1 MGLANQLFESV
12 GKAFVFE
19 RLRPKLRSYVSRAGL
34 VDVPY
39 TLIGILF
46 WLSIL
51 PVAYFF
57 MFKLWGGIA
66 EKIQNP
72 LFQFIL
78 ALSVWAIMHG
88 AVLAVVMGLIYFY
101 FDFRIFNRT
110 KKMETVLPD
119 FLRLVSENL
128 KGGMPFEK
136 SLWGA
141 IKPEFG
147 VLSQEVRLAAK
158 RVMTGTDVDEALR
171 DFTTKYDSAML
182 KRSFDLIV
190 EGMKGG
196 GRISD
201 VIDRVIDTIEET
213 KELKADMAA
222 TNLSYVIFIIIIVVI
237 VAPGLF
243 TLSFQFLIILQG
255 IGAQLGESGGGE
267 ASSSAVPISF
277 GSVAIEPEQFKS
289 FSKQALMVMSL
300 FSGMIVSV
308 ISKGSIKAGIRFV
321 PVLLLSSQF
330 TYSLGMKVATG
341 IFGSLM
347 KG

>member
-1 MGLANQLFESV
+1 MGLAEQLFESV

-34 VDVPY
+34 IDVPY

-72 LFQFIL
+72 LFQFVL

-88 AVLAVVMGLIYFY
+88 AVLAAIMALIYFY

-110 KKMETVLPD
+110 TRMEAVLPD
-119 FLRLVSENL
+119 FLRVVSENL

-147 VLSQEVRLAAK
+147 VLGQEVRLAAK
-158 RVMTGTDVDEALR
+158 RVMTGTDVDEALAE
-171 DFTTKYDSAML
+171 FTSKYNSPMM

-222 TNLSYVIFIIIIVVI
+222 TNLAYVIFVVIIVVM

-255 IGAQLGESGGGE
+255 IGAQLGESGGSE
-267 ASSSAVPISF
+267 ASSAVPISF
-277 GSVAIEPEQFKS
+277 GTVAIEPKQFEN
-289 FSKQALMVMSL
+289 FSKQALMVISV

-308 ISKGSIKAGIRFV
+308 ISKGSIKAGIKFV
-321 PVLLLSSQF
+321 PILFISSQF
-330 TYSLGMKVATG
+330 TYAVGMKVATG
-341 IFGSLM
+341 IFSSLM
-347 KG
+347 NAS